1 MLVQEERTVIDRLF
15 TGSRCKNVR
24 PLAHPG
30 GAIDRHTNGTIRYG
44 MENLGRDLVMVDWD
58 TGKASMV
65 FPSDIELLAPAVEAA
80 VGA

>member
-1 MLVQEERTVIDRLF
+1 MVNRLF

-30 GAIDRHTNGTIRYG
+30 GFIDRHTCGTIRYG

-58 TGKASMV
+58 TGKATMV
-65 FPSDIELLAPAVEAA
+65 FPSDIELLAPIVEAA
-80 VGA
+80 ADAC